1 MRGVMRIEKHG
12 RFFGLY
18 DATGLVCVAV
28 YLKGAIEVAR
38 RLECDVRYRGKLI
51 VTDKETYEAA

>member
-18 DATGLVCVAV
+18 DATKLVCVTV

-38 RLECDVRYRGKLI
+38 RLESDVRYRDKLI
-51 VTDKETYEAA
+51 VTKEEAYEAA